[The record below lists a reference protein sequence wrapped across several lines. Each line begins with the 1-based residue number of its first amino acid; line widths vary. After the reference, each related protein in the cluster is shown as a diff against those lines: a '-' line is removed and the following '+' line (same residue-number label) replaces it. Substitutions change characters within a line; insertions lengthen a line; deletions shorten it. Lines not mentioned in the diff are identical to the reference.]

1 MEFWTEPQMASIHKM
16 LNPRSI
22 AIVGATPR
30 MQYGGRFLAAALK
43 ARDRIRVYA
52 VNPRYDE
59 IMGVKSYPSV
69 TDLPEA
75 PDVVGI
81 VVRYDQV
88 MDVLRE
94 SHRKGAGSA
103 IVISAGFAERGVDDR
118 RDLQGELGEF
128 ARASGMRISG
138 PNCLGLA
145 NVKDDIWA
153 TSSSRGAEG
162 LTGPIGLVC
171 QSGATAFGPFLVRAV
186 ENGIGFSYI
195 ISTGNEADLDF
206 TDFARYLLD
215 DPDTR
220 VIAGFVEGFKRAD
233 KFLEVA
239 KLAAERGKP
248 IVLIKIGR
256 SELGARAARSH
267 TAALTGADA
276 RYDAVFAQYG
286 VIRVQDYDEL
296 LEVAHLLAHTPKP
309 QVPGIAVVSHSG
321 GISSLTADMCGQA
334 GLDLPTLGRRGARR
348 HQRILKGFGWAANP
362 ADVTGF
368 ANSESFPQIMEHMIA
383 DPRMGTLVVASAGSD
398 AQATQVILQR
408 DRTDKGVVF
417 LWTGSRDAKSGL
429 PTLKNA
435 KIPIFYTPDKLA
447 RGLQTASPI
456 IHGARIA
463 SPTALPRPRRARRRR
478 IRPSPRRSA
487 WGVRHS
493 RSPRASFCWP
503 PGAWRVRA
511 RSGQIPRRKPSRA
524 AEQIGFPV
532 ALKVDSP
539 DILHKT
545 EAGVV
550 RLNLGDA
557 AQVRTAYAEI
567 LANAK
572 THAPQARIAG
582 VSVQEMVRDGVEVI
596 VGVSCDPQLG
606 PVLLF
611 GTGGVMVE
619 IYNDV
624 ALRRCPITRAEA
636 HSMITAGQRRP
647 AAPGLS
653 RPAPGGHRGARGY
666 NGARVAPR
674 HAHGRTLGGV
684 GHQSADG
691 VAVRSGREGGRRPRR
706 VSRHIAVYAEQSDRR
721 LGYWRTLP
729 ISGSSGMMRKTIVAC
744 EIAGSVLP
752 ISCRRSSIRT
762 DGWSVTIGEIMAK
775 SVSGSTA
782 ASPDGC
788 S

>member
-43 ARDRIRVYA
+43 AKDRVRVYA

-81 VVRYDQV
+81 VVPYDQV
-88 MDVLRE
+88 LDVLQE

-145 NVKDDIWA
+145 NVTHDIWA
-153 TSSSRGAEG
+153 TASSRGASG

-206 TDFARYLLD
+206 SDFARYLLD

-256 SELGARAARSH
+256 SELGARAAQSH

-276 RYDAVFAQYG
+276 RYDAIFAQYG

-309 QVPGIAVVSHSG
+309 GVPGIAVVSHSG

-334 GLDLPTLGRRGARR
+334 GLDLPTLGEAARDGING
-348 HQRILKGFGWAANP
+348 ILKGFGWAANP

-368 ANSESFPQIMEHMIA
+368 ANSESFPGIMEHMIG
-383 DPRMGTLVVASAGSD
+383 DPRMGTLVVASSGAD
-398 AQATQVILQR
+398 AQARQVISQR

-417 LWTGSRDAKSGL
+417 LWTGSRDAKAGL
-429 PTLKNA
+429 GLLKDA
-435 KIPIFYTPDKLA
+435 RIPVFYTPDTLA
-447 RGLQTASPI
+447 RGLRSRLAYHTWRERRLADGFATAPSRTAPQDE
-456 IHGARIA
+456 AIA
-463 SPTALPRPRRARRRR
+463 QAVG
-478 IRPSPRRSA
+478 

-493 RSPRASFCWP
+493 RSPRASSCWW
-503 PGAWRVRA
+503 PGAWGVRV
-511 RSGQIPRRKPSRA
+511 S
-524 AEQIGFPV
+524 
-532 ALKVDSP
+532 AL
-539 DILHKT
+539 
-545 EAGVV
+545 GV
-550 RLNLGDA
+550 R
-557 AQVRTAYAEI
+557 
-567 LANAK
+567 
-572 THAPQARIAG
+572 
-582 VSVQEMVRDGVEVI
+582 
-596 VGVSCDPQLG
+596 
-606 PVLLF
+606 
-611 GTGGVMVE
+611 
-619 IYNDV
+619 
-624 ALRRCPITRAEA
+624 
-636 HSMITAGQRRP
+636 
-647 AAPGLS
+647 
-653 RPAPGGHRGARGY
+653 
-666 NGARVAPR
+666 
-674 HAHGRTLGGV
+674 
-684 GHQSADG
+684 
-691 VAVRSGREGGRRPRR
+691 GGRRRGRGAARVSGGSQGRFAGYFAQDRGRGRSAEPRR
-706 VSRHIAVYAEQSDRR
+706 CGTGANGLRGDPGQCQGLCATGSDQRRVGAGDGGRRCRSHRWRVLRPATGPGAAVREWRR
-721 LGYWRTLP
+721 DGRGLQRCGPATLP
-729 ISGSSGMMRKTIVAC
+729 HHA
-744 EIAGSVLP
+744 P
-752 ISCRRSSIRT
+752 RSTGHDR
-762 DGWSVTIGEIMAK
+762 
-775 SVSGSTA
+775 
-782 ASPDGC
+782 
-788 S
+788 

>member
-1 MEFWTEPQMASIHKM
+1 MAFWTAPQMASIGKM

-43 ARDRIRVYA
+43 AKDRVRVYA

-59 IMGVKSYPSV
+59 IMGEKSYPSV
-69 TDLPEA
+69 TALPEA
-75 PDVVGI
+75 PDVVA
-81 VVRYDQV
+81 VVVPYDQV
-88 MDVLRE
+88 LDVLEE

-103 IVISAGFAERGVDDR
+103 IVISAGFAERGTGDR

-128 ARASGMRISG
+128 ARTSGLRISG

-145 NVKDDIWA
+145 NVKADIWA
-153 TSSSRGAEG
+153 TASSRGASG

-206 TDFARYLLD
+206 ADFARYLLD
-215 DPDTR
+215 DPDTK

-256 SELGARAARSH
+256 SELGARAASSH
-267 TAALTGADA
+267 TAALTGEDA

-296 LEVAHLLAHTPKP
+296 IEVAHLMAHTPKP
-309 QVPGIAVVSHSG
+309 AVPGVAVVSHSG

-334 GLDLPTLGRRGARR
+334 GLDLPPLGDAARDSING
-348 HQRILKGFGWAANP
+348 ILKGFGWAANP

-368 ANSESFPQIMEHMIA
+368 ANSEAFPQIMKHMIA
-383 DPRMGTLVVASAGSD
+383 DPRMGTLVVASAGADSQ
-398 AQATQVILQR
+398 AQQVINQR

-417 LWTGSRDAKSGL
+417 LWTGSRDAKAGL
-429 PTLKNA
+429 PMLKSA
-435 KIPIFYTPDKLA
+435 RIPIFYTPDKLA
-447 RGLQTASPI
+447 RGLQSRLAYHRWRERRLADGFAAAPPRNAAQDAAI
-456 IHGARIA
+456 ARA
-463 SPTALPRPRRARRRR
+463 LGFGRPTLSEAESKQLL
-478 IRPSPRRSA
+478 SA
-487 WGVRHS
+487 WGI
-493 RSPRASFCWP
+493 AS
-503 PGAWRVRA
+503 ASEHLTNSAETAVT
-511 RSGQIPRRKPSRA
+511 A
-524 AEQIGFPV
+524 AEHLGFPV

-539 DILHKT
+539 DIPHKT

-550 RLNLGDA
+550 RLNLADA
-557 AQVRTAYAEI
+557 AQLRAAYTEI
-567 LANAK
+567 MASAK
-572 THAPQARIAG
+572 AHARQAHIAG

-619 IYNDV
+619 VYNDV

-636 HSMITAGQRRP
+636 EAMIAEVKGARLLQGFRGRP
-647 AAPGLS
+647 AADVEALADTLVRAS
-653 RPAPGGHRGARGY
+653 HLAMHLDGH
-666 NGARVAPR
+666 
-674 HAHGRTLGGV
+674 L
-684 GHQSADG
+684 
-691 VAVRSGREGGRRPRR
+691 
-706 VSRHIAVYAEQSDRR
+706 AELDINP
-721 LGYWRTLP
+721 L
-729 ISGSSGMMRKTIVAC
+729 M
-744 EIAGSVLP
+744 VLP
-752 ISCRRSSIRT
+752 AGQGVKAVDALVVLR
-762 DGWSVTIGEIMAK
+762 G
-775 SVSGSTA
+775 
-782 ASPDGC
+782 
-788 S
+788 

>member
-43 ARDRIRVYA
+43 ASDRVRVYA

-59 IMGVKSYPSV
+59 IMGEKSYPSV

-75 PDVVGI
+75 PDVVAI

-88 MDVLRE
+88 LDVLQE

-145 NVKDDIWA
+145 NVKHDIWA
-153 TSSSRGAEG
+153 TSSSRGSDG
-162 LTGPIGLVC
+162 LSGPIGLVC

-215 DPDTR
+215 DADTR

-239 KLAAERGKP
+239 KLLAERGKP

-256 SELGARAARSH
+256 SALGARAAQSH
-267 TAALTGADA
+267 TAALTGEDA
-276 RYDAVFAQYG
+276 RYDAIFAQYG

-296 LEVAHLLAHTPKP
+296 LEVAHLMAFTPKP
-309 QVPGIAVVSHSG
+309 AVPGLAVVSHSG

-334 GLDLPTLGRRGARR
+334 GLDLPTLGDAARDGING
-348 HQRILKGFGWAANP
+348 ILKGFGWAANP

-368 ANSESFPQIMEHMIA
+368 ANSESFPGIMEHMA
-383 DPRMGTLVVASAGSD
+383 DDPRMGTLVVASAGAD
-398 AQATQVILQR
+398 AQARQVIAQR

-417 LWTGSRDAKSGL
+417 LWTGSRDAKASL
-429 PTLKNA
+429 AMLRDA
-435 KIPIFYTPDKLA
+435 RIPVFYTPDKLA
-447 RGLQTASPI
+447 RGLRSRLEYHTWREGRLADGFASAPACT
-456 IHGARIA
+456 GAQDAAIA
-463 SPTALPRPRRARRRR
+463 EAVGLARATLSESESKRLLAAWAVG
-478 IRPSPRRSA
+478 SA
-487 WGVRHS
+487 GERLVGS
-493 RSPRASFCWP
+493 AE
-503 PGAWRVRA
+503 AAVA
-511 RSGQIPRRKPSRA
+511 A
-524 AEQIGFPV
+524 AERLGFPA

-550 RLNLGDA
+550 RLSLANAD
-557 AQVRTAYAEI
+557 QVRTAYAEV
-567 LANAK
+567 LAGARAY
-572 THAPQARIAG
+572 APQAQISG
-582 VSVQEMVRDGVEVI
+582 VSVQEMVGDGVEVI
-596 VGVSCDPQLG
+596 VGVSYDAQLG

-611 GTGGVMVE
+611 GSGGVMVE
-619 IYNDV
+619 VYGDV
-624 ALRRCPITRAEA
+624 ALRRCPITRREAQAMIAEVKGA
-636 HSMITAGQRRP
+636 RLLRGFRGRP
-647 AAPGLS
+647 AADVEALEDTLV
-653 RPAPGGHRGARGY
+653 
-666 NGARVAPR
+666 RVSHFAM
-674 HAHGRTLGGV
+674 HMEGRLAELDINPLMVLGGW
-684 GHQSADG
+684 GG
-691 VAVRSGREGGRRPRR
+691 NAVTT
-706 VSRHIAVYAEQSDRR
+706 R
-721 LGYWRTLP
+721 L
-729 ISGSSGMMRKTIVAC
+729 
-744 EIAGSVLP
+744 
-752 ISCRRSSIRT
+752 RSS
-762 DGWSVTIGEIMAK
+762 MA
-775 SVSGSTA
+775 
-782 ASPDGC
+782 
-788 S
+788 

>member
-1 MEFWTEPQMASIHKM
+1 MGTTFFSGGVMEFWTEPQMASIHKM

-43 ARDRIRVYA
+43 AKDRVRVYA

-59 IMGVKSYPSV
+59 IMGEKSYKSV

-81 VVRYDQV
+81 VVPYDQV
-88 MDVLRE
+88 LDVLQE

-118 RDLQGELGEF
+118 RDLQRELGEF

-153 TSSSRGAEG
+153 TASSRGAGG

-276 RYDAVFAQYG
+276 RYDAIFAQYG

-296 LEVAHLLAHTPKP
+296 LELAHLLAHTPKP
-309 QVPGIAVVSHSG
+309 TVPGIAVVSHSG

-334 GLDLPTLGRRGARR
+334 GLDLPLLGDAARDGING
-348 HQRILKGFGWAANP
+348 ILKGFGWASNP

-368 ANSESFPQIMEHMIA
+368 ANSESFPDIMAHMIG
-383 DPRMGTLVVASAGSD
+383 DERMGTLVVASAGAD
-398 AQATQVILQR
+398 TQAQQMIDQR
-408 DRTDKGVVF
+408 DRSDKGVVF
-417 LWTGSRDAKSGL
+417 LWTGSRGAKAGL
-429 PTLKNA
+429 GMLKA
-435 KIPIFYTPDKLA
+435 ARIPVFYTPDKLA
-447 RGLQTASPI
+447 RGLRSRLTYHTWRERRLADGFAS
-456 IHGARIA
+456 A
-463 SPTALPRPRRARRRR
+463 
-478 IRPSPRRSA
+478 PRRSA
-487 WGVRHS
+487 AQEAAIAQALGMGHATLSESESKRLLAAWGVES
-493 RSPRASFCWP
+493 
-503 PGAWRVRA
+503 
-511 RSGQIPRRKPSRA
+511 A
-524 AEQIGFPV
+524 AEVLVGSAEEAVAAAERIGFPV

-539 DILHKT
+539 DIPHKT

-550 RLNLGDA
+550 RLALRDA
-557 AQVRTAYAEI
+557 GSVRTAYAAV
-567 LANAK
+567 LGDAAV
-572 THAPQARIAG
+572 HAPQARING
-582 VSVQEMVRDGVEVI
+582 VSVQAMGGDGGEGI
-596 VGVSCDPQLG
+596 VGGSCDPQLG

-611 GTGGVMVE
+611 GNGGVMVE
-619 IYNDV
+619 IYQDV
-624 ALRRCPITRAEA
+624 ALRRCPITQVEAEA
-636 HSMITAGQRRP
+636 MIDEVRGARLLRGFRGRP
-647 AAPGLS
+647 AADV
-653 RPAPGGHRGARGY
+653 GALTE
-666 NGARVAPR
+666 
-674 HAHGRTLGGV
+674 TLV
-684 GHQSADG
+684 
-691 VAVRSGREGGRRPRR
+691 R
-706 VSRHIAVYAEQSDRR
+706 VSEF
-721 LGYWRTLP
+721 
-729 ISGSSGMMRKTIVAC
+729 
-744 EIAGSVLP
+744 
-752 ISCRRSSIRT
+752 
-762 DGWSVTIGEIMAK
+762 
-775 SVSGSTA
+775 
-782 ASPDGC
+782 
-788 S
+788 